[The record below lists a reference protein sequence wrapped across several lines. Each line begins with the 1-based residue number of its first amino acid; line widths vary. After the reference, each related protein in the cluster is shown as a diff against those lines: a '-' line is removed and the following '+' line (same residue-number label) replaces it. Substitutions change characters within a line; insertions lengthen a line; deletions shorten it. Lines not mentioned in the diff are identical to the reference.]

1 MMLTASVPIAFT
13 AGGHSSG
20 LLCRQ
25 RPYLHAV
32 VHETLRLYPSVP
44 MELKMAVNDDILPD
58 GTFVPAGSCV
68 SFSPYML
75 GRSRGLWGP
84 DAADFKPG
92 RWLDEEG
99 AFQRQS
105 QYKFTGTHQHLIH

>member
-1 MMLTASVPIAFT
+1 MVTHHLLGF
-13 AGGHSSG
+13 
-20 LLCRQ
+20 LCRQ

-75 GRSRGLWGP
+75 GRSRGLWGA
-84 DAADFKPG
+84 DAADFRPE
-92 RWLDEEG
+92 RWLDAEG

-105 QYKFTGTHQHLIH
+105 QYKFTGTHRHVTH